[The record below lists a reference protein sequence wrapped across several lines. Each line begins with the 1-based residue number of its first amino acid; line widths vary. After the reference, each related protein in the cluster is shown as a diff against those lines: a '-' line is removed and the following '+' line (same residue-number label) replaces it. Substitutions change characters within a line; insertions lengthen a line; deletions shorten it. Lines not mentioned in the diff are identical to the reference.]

1 MADSLYYTY
10 IVDRP
15 ASEAFFVPDG
25 FEANVEVHL
34 WGAGGGGGYASSGGG
49 GGYVKSIVTVAE
61 GDFFEITVGG
71 GGKVGSRDVGGAGG
85 QGAGLSTI
93 SYAYGF
99 GGGAG
104 GTGIPYPGSDDQNY
118 GAGGGGGGATA
129 VIVNGVAV
137 AVAAGG
143 GGGGGGYSYQSGFPG
158 LPGGAAGRFT
168 TTSSGG
174 IGVAGYAASGGG
186 GGGYFGGEAG
196 GVNTSGPGG
205 TGDDAGRG
213 GAGYGGQSLG
223 DLSIPGSGT
232 TGGGRTTIYAPTS
245 PPYGN
250 AGYDG
255 YAILIFKQKFK
266 IYNKINSGNV
276 QINFSG
282 NISANVGNYITQTS
296 SGANAIVIAGTNTGN
311 TLSLSY
317 LNANVFTLT
326 SGNIT
331 ASPWTGNA
339 RVNTVDANVH
349 PTSTAALG
357 TWKSVDKVW
366 YKTSVPGI
374 LSNVATQT
382 FAVVSGPAEYTV
394 PGTYSYTVPADV
406 TSIRV
411 RLVGGGGGS
420 SSYNAGCNYGAS
432 NSGGGGGGSGGYQQ
446 TTIPVTPG
454 DVITVTVGAG
464 GVRGGEASVCYYG
477 TNAGS
482 GGNTSIQSGIIGTL
496 VATGGSGATVGWEFN
511 GGPAYGGNQTNG
523 APGVRNGGYGGLP
536 AGNNG
541 AFGGNQGDPTN
552 GLGGTSPYNGYGRG
566 GDGGRPT
573 NAGGNGYVSIQ
584 PLTGKPFNSF
594 VVPSGVN
601 IIYVEYMTPTG
612 LVTSSMPTTPGE
624 TLAVTLGDFGEP
636 STVRGLSGTLSLPAY
651 DTQVFSYSGRVDH
664 IIAQD
669 VQVAT
674 ATPTSYSG
682 SGSNGT
688 LTAGAAAA
696 GITYNVTYEGWH
708 GDLGATISITPV
720 LISTLIQP
728 IRVYAK
734 SGSGRQFPGAHT
746 YQQQPSASN
755 GYIMND
761 YQGDYDG
768 DEGSYSWTT
777 NLQQQGWLQFT
788 YSVAYAPGT
797 WLPINQ
803 VYYKDGSI
811 WKPLISTVDIK
822 ALVAKTL
829 IYKGLTTDTFTVPAG
844 TTKVYARLIGGG
856 GGGGGLY
863 SNNGA
868 VRGLP
873 GQIVQ
878 GAIEVTPGDV
888 LTISVG
894 GGGGGGEDY
903 IPPAPSGGGG
913 GGCKI
918 ICTKLHELGYL
929 PDNIYAADE
938 LFGEWLRENDP
949 YAYYGYVK
957 WASVVVDWMESD
969 GPQCMFW
976 IRDKDKRGQAQREL
990 AIKWARRIATPW
1002 AEHMAYKMG
1011 VGETDNRAGRM
1022 IMTTGMWISRL
1033 IGKYTKTTEPSK
1045 SVVLG
1050 YVMWATFGVFWLLA
1064 GIK

>member
-10 IVDRP
+10 IVNKP
-15 ASEAFFVPDG
+15 TSEAFFVPDG
-25 FEANVEVHL
+25 FESNVEVHL
-34 WGAGGGGGYASSGGG
+34 WGAGGGGGLASSGGG

-71 GGKVGSRDVGGAGG
+71 AGGTGSKNVGGVGG

-104 GTGIPYPGSDDQNY
+104 GTGIAYPGGDDQYY
-118 GAGGGGGGATA
+118 GSGGGGGGANV

-143 GGGGGGYSYQSGFPG
+143 GGGGGGENYQAGYPG
-158 LPGGAAGRFT
+158 LPGGVAGTYT

-174 IGVAGYAASGGG
+174 IGAAGYGAGGGG
-186 GGGYFGGEAG
+186 GGGYFGGIG
-196 GVNTSGPGG
+196 GGAV
-205 TGDDAGRG
+205 GDDAGGG
-213 GAGYGGQSLG
+213 GAGYGGQSFG
-223 DLSIPGSGT
+223 NISIPGSGT
-232 TGGGRTTIYAPTS
+232 TAGGRATIYAPTS

-255 YAILIFKQKFK
+255 YAVLIFKHKFK
-266 IYNKINSGNV
+266 IYNKINNGNV

-282 NISANVGNYITQTS
+282 NISASIGNYITQTS

-339 RVNTVDANVH
+339 RVNTVDANVY
-349 PTSTAALG
+349 PISTAALG
-357 TWKSVDKVW
+357 TWTSVDKVW
-366 YKTSVPGI
+366 YKTPVAGT
-374 LSNVATQT
+374 LSNVTSRT
-382 FAVVSGPAEYTV
+382 FS
-394 PGTYSYTVPADV
+394 
-406 TSIRV
+406 
-411 RLVGGGGGS
+411 
-420 SSYNAGCNYGAS
+420 
-432 NSGGGGGGSGGYQQ
+432 
-446 TTIPVTPG
+446 
-454 DVITVTVGAG
+454 TVGD
-464 GVRGGEASVCYYG
+464 
-477 TNAGS
+477 N
-482 GGNTSIQSGIIGTL
+482 L
-496 VATGGSGATVGWEFN
+496 
-511 GGPAYGGNQTNG
+511 
-523 APGVRNGGYGGLP
+523 
-536 AGNNG
+536 
-541 AFGGNQGDPTN
+541 
-552 GLGGTSPYNGYGRG
+552 
-566 GDGGRPT
+566 
-573 NAGGNGYVSIQ
+573 
-584 PLTGKPFNSF
+584 F
-594 VVPSGVN
+594 VVPVLVKN
-601 IIYVEYMTPTG
+601 LTINYPTPTG
-612 LVTSSMPTTPGE
+612 IVTTLFPVTAGE
-624 TLAVTLGDFGEP
+624 TVRIRIGDFGEN
-636 STVRGLSGTLSLPAY
+636 TTFTGLSGTLTLPAY
-651 DTQVFSYSGRVDH
+651 DKLVFTYAGNVDH

-669 VQVAT
+669 VQVVT
-674 ATPTSYSG
+674 ATPTTYSG

-688 LTAGAAAA
+688 ITAGAAAA

-708 GDLGATISITPV
+708 GDLGATISITPA
-720 LISTLIQP
+720 LQSTIFQP
-728 IRVYAK
+728 VQVYVK
-734 SGSGRQFPGAHT
+734 TGGGRQFPSAHT
-746 YQQQPSASN
+746 YQQQPTSAN

-761 YQGDYDG
+761 YQGDYYG
-768 DEGSYSWTT
+768 GEGGYSWETWMY
-777 NLQQQGWLQFT
+777 QQGYVSISYDQA
-788 YSVAYAPGT
+788 YSPGT
-797 WLPINQ
+797 WIPISQ
-803 VYYKDGSI
+803 VYYKDSI
-811 WKPLISTVDIK
+811 WKPLINRVDIK
-822 ALVAKTL
+822 TLVAKTL
-829 IYKGLTTDTFTVPAG
+829 IYKGLTTETFTIPAG

-856 GGGGGLY
+856 GGGGGQY
-863 SNNGA
+863 SNNNGI
-868 VRGLP
+868 RGLP
-873 GQIVQ
+873 GEIVQ
-878 GAIEVTPGDV
+878 GAITVTPGDV
-888 LTISVG
+888 LTVSVG

-903 IPPAPSGGGG
+903 VPPAPSGGG

-938 LFGEWLRENDP
+938 LFGQWLRENDP
-949 YAYYGYVK
+949 HAYYGYVK

-1022 IMTTGMWISRL
+1022 IMNTGMWISRL

-1045 SVVLG
+1045 SVALG